1 MRIVIP
7 QLDPTDPEG
16 FPSSGRALAYP
27 NGLLAYGG
35 DLSVGRLL
43 AAYRR
48 GIFPWFN
55 PGEPP
60 LWWTPDP
67 RLVLASDG
75 FKLSRSL
82 RKRLRQLPWTIHAD
96 RDFAAV
102 MRACA
107 APRADQEGTWIS
119 PLMLRAYRELHR
131 LGHAH
136 SVEVWAGE
144 DLIGGLYGVAVGR
157 MFYGESMFSRAS
169 DASKVAL
176 LALCRQLQ
184 DWDWPLI
191 DCQVETPHLLS
202 LGAHTLPRSQFEAA
216 IATQTAREG
225 RVGSWRAAWRFVEV
239 GTLVG
244 SGVGD

>member
-157 MFYGESMFSRAS
+157 MFYGESMFSRAT

-176 LALCRQLQ
+176 ATLVQLLLIE
-184 DWDWPLI
+184 DVPVI
-191 DCQVETPHLLS
+191 DCQQNTSHLAS
-202 LGAHTLPRSQFEAA
+202 LGGREIPRAEFLAHVAR
-216 IATQTAREG
+216 AT
-225 RVGSWRAAWRFVEV
+225 RAPSVDWQQYTNAPLNR
-239 GTLVG
+239 LLLAY
-244 SGVGD
+244 